1 MKFPNKYLR
10 NLKPYKLASHKIWTV
25 SPENRLEILKL
36 DWNEATIPP
45 SPKVQ
50 ERIKKILNE
59 PCFFNLYPTT
69 YNNELHS
76 LLSEYV
82 GLPKENL
89 QYFGSSDAL
98 HEYICKVFISVG
110 DPVMILG
117 PSYDNFRLTCQA
129 NGAEVFF
136 HYFNDDFS
144 FDATNFEKAINK
156 IEPAVVYIC
165 NPNNP
170 TGNLHKENYIEHL
183 LNEFPDTLFLIDEAY
198 YEFSGVTCK
207 NLVTKHD
214 NILIS
219 RTMSKA
225 FALAN
230 FRVGYLIASKDNI
243 QFVNR
248 IRNPKNL
255 TTFAQEAACGALSD
269 TKYMWEYVEEVHKAM
284 KGFREEMTKH
294 SVHFTVIPSFGNF
307 LMLQFTEYSKKKE
320 LMDFLADNNIYV
332 RDTTQADCVRNC
344 FRITIGTQK
353 QMKKVSRVINAFYE
367 KKF

>member
-10 NLKPYKLASHKIWTV
+10 NLKPYKLASHKIWSVDPQT
-25 SPENRLEILKL
+25 RTEILKL
-36 DWNEATIPP
+36 DWNEASISP
-45 SPKVQ
+45 SPKVK
-50 ERIKKILNE
+50 ERIDKILQE

-69 YNNELHS
+69 YNEELLT

-82 GLPKENL
+82 GLPKENV

-136 HYFNDDFS
+136 YYYNDDFT
-144 FDATNFEKAINK
+144 FDPLKFEAYINK

-170 TGNLHKENYIEHL
+170 TGYVHQKDYIEHL
-183 LNEFPDTLFLIDEAY
+183 LEEFQDTLFLLDEAY
-198 YEFSGVTCK
+198 YEFSGITCK
-207 NLVTKHD
+207 DLVTKYD

-230 FRVGYLIASKDNI
+230 FRVGYLIASKDNV

-255 TTFAQEAACGALSD
+255 STLAQEAACGALSD
-269 TKYMWEYVEEVHKAM
+269 IQYMWNYVEEVHKAM
-284 KGFREEMTKH
+284 EEFT
-294 SVHFTVIPSFGNF
+294 SVMIKYSSYFNIFPSFGNF
-307 LMLQFTEYSKKKE
+307 IMLRFPSYEQKKE
-320 LMDFLADNNIYV
+320 LLEYLANYNIFV
-332 RDTTQADCVRNC
+332 RDTTQSDCVKNC
-344 FRITIGTQK
+344 FRITIGTRK
-353 QMKKVSRVINAFYE
+353 QMEKVINVINQYYG
-367 KKF
+367 KQ

>member
-10 NLKPYKLASHKIWTV
+10 NLKPYKLASHKIWSV
-25 SPENRLEILKL
+25 SPEERSEILKL
-36 DWNEATIPP
+36 DWNEASIPP
-45 SPKVQ
+45 SPKVK
-50 ERIKKILNE
+50 ERILGILDE

-69 YNNELHS
+69 YNDELVS
-76 LLSEYV
+76 LLSDYV
-82 GLPKENL
+82 GLPKENV

-129 NGAEVFF
+129 NGADVFF
-136 HYFNDDFS
+136 SMYNDDFT
-144 FDATNFEKAINK
+144 FDPIKFEADINK

-170 TGNLHKENYIEHL
+170 TGNVHQQLYIEHL

-207 NLVTKHD
+207 DLVTKYD

-230 FRVGYLIASKDNI
+230 FRVGYLIASKDNV

-255 TTFAQEAACGALSD
+255 TTFAQQAACGALSD
-269 TKYMWEYVEEVHKAM
+269 TQYMWGYVDEVHKAM
-284 KGFREEMTKH
+284 EEFAGSMLKH
-294 SVHFTVIPSFGNF
+294 ATYFKVLPSYGNF
-307 LMLQFTEYSKKKE
+307 MMLRFPNYDKKKE
-320 LMDFLADNNIYV
+320 LLDYLAENNIFV
-332 RDTTQADCVRNC
+332 RDTTQADCVKNC
-344 FRITIGTQK
+344 FRITIGTCE
-353 QMKKVSRVINAFYE
+353 QMKRVAKVIDSFYG
-367 KKF
+367 K